1 MSQRETDSYLSERMD
16 IMYTFNIYPSIYTST
31 HLPIYAYIHLPLI
44 DKAKN
49 LNTPNNYEGIF

>member
-16 IMYTFNIYPSIYTST
+16 IMYTFNIYPSIYTL
-31 HLPIYAYIHLPLI
+31 HIYAYIHLPRI

-49 LNTPNNYEGIF
+49 LNTPNNYEEIF